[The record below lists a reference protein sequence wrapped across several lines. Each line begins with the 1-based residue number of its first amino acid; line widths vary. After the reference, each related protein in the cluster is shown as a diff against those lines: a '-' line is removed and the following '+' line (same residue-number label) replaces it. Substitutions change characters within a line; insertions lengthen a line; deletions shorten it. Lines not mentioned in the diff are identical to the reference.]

1 MQNLKS
7 ALRNLARSPGFTIV
21 AIITLAPGLGLSA
34 SLHAQEIDNVR
45 DVLAANA
52 TLTEAANRLD
62 TDAFF
67 ADIVDSDETRII
79 QDGQLFA
86 TRAEAMAA
94 VRAGSQGV
102 AKVDRRFESPHVTV
116 LAPGV
121 ALLTAEGTTDVT
133 LNDGRKFAV
142 QFAVSLI
149 FVLRDGEWKLF
160 HGHYSLPN
168 PQP

>member
-1 MQNLKS
+1 MNSVQRAV
-7 ALRNLARSPGFTIV
+7 ALLAAFTCAVPARAIEPAV
-21 AIITLAPGLGLSA
+21 AT
-34 SLHAQEIDNVR
+34 DNIAVVQA
-45 DVLAANA
+45 VLAANDR
-52 TLTEAANRLD
+52 LNAAASRLD

-67 ADIVDSDETRII
+67 AGIVDSDETRII
-79 QDGQLFA
+79 QDGMLFA

-94 VRAGSQGV
+94 LRAGSQGV
-102 AKVDRRFESPHVTV
+102 AKIDRRFENSHVAV
-116 LAPGV
+116 LAPDA

-133 LNDGRKFAV
+133 LDDGGNFAV

-149 FVLRDGEWKLF
+149 FVLRDGEWKLL

>member
-52 TLTEAANRLD
+52 ALTEAANRLD

-67 ADIVDSDETRII
+67 AGIVDSDETRII

-102 AKVDRRFESPHVTV
+102 AKIERSFDDPHV
-116 LAPGV
+116 LILSPEA
-121 ALLTAEGTTDVT
+121 ALLTAEGTTTVT
-133 LNDGRKFAV
+133 LQDGRSFGGRFAI
-142 QFAVSLI
+142 SLV
-149 FVLRDGEWKLF
+149 FVLRDGEWKLL

-168 PQP
+168 PAP

>member
-1 MQNLKS
+1 MNRL
-7 ALRNLARSPGFTIV
+7 LRSIVPLITAAWVIPVPGAETDPAAGQAAIV
-21 AIITLAPGLGLSA
+21 QA
-34 SLHAQEIDNVR
+34 V
-45 DVLAANA
+45 VAANSRM
-52 TLTEAANRLD
+52 TDAANRLD

-67 ADIVDSDETRII
+67 ASIVDSDETRII
-79 QDGQLFA
+79 QDGRLFK

-102 AKVDRRFESPHVTV
+102 AKVDRQYDNLHVTV

-121 ALLTAEGTTDVT
+121 ALLTAEGATAAT
-133 LNDGRKFAV
+133 LQDGRSFGGR
-142 QFAVSLI
+142 FAVSLL

-168 PQP
+168 PQS